1 MKEKLEYL
9 PTEMKIILLEGQDVI
24 TTSGGG
30 LSNDNEPNYQPDAW
44 T

>member
-9 PTEMKIILLEGQDVI
+9 STEIKIILLEGQDVI
-24 TTSGGG
+24 ATSGGSM
-30 LSNDNEPNYQPDAW
+30 SNDDEPNYQPDAW